1 MSSRTVSP
9 GSAPRGHRP
18 PPAPPDPYPD
28 GGRAGTPSLLA
39 AGVER
44 DPYPLYRALRE
55 GHPLVHDELLGAW
68 LLSRYADVRSALADA
83 RLRPAGPVP
92 GPCHRRLVEP
102 ALRAAAE
109 RTAFVL
115 ARRLAGRREVDLVAE
130 FSAWLPAAAAVAAL
144 GLPWEDA
151 ARAREWCRTG
161 PAHPGGCHPD
171 LAALLRPHVAR
182 RRIHPGP
189 DLLSALCG
197 ARVHAH
203 APTDG
208 TDGTDGTNST
218 DSTNRTDSPDGT
230 NRTDRPD
237 GTDHTATDHT
247 VTELAGALLAG
258 SEAAGLALASF
269 LANLLDHPA
278 QLDVVRARPGL
289 IPGAWAES
297 LRRDPPAPVVL
308 RRATEP
314 IALGGTTLPAGAV
327 VACLIGSAGRDPFR
341 FADPDRYDIFRADPA
356 HLAFGAG
363 QHESPAAVLAG
374 LTAECGVRP
383 ARRHAGPAL
392 GTRLQ
397 ARAPGAHGAGS
408 PPATRPPP
416 LRPAPAAPPAAPRKA
431 PPRVR
436 AP

>member
-92 GPCHRRLVEP
+92 GPYHRRLVEP

-197 ARVHAH
+197 ARVHAQ

-208 TDGTDGTNST
+208 TDGT
-218 DSTNRTDSPDGT
+218 NRTDST

-237 GTDHTATDHT
+237 GIDHTATDHT

-269 LANLLDHPA
+269 LANLLDHPV

-374 LTAECGVRP
+374 LTAECGVRALLDAMPGLRWAPGFRP
-383 ARRHAGPAL
+383 APRGL
-392 GTRLQ
+392 M
-397 ARAPGAHGAGS
+397 ARAPRRLLV
-408 PPATRPPP
+408 RP
-416 LRPAPAAPPAAPRKA
+416 R
-431 PPRVR
+431 
-436 AP
+436 